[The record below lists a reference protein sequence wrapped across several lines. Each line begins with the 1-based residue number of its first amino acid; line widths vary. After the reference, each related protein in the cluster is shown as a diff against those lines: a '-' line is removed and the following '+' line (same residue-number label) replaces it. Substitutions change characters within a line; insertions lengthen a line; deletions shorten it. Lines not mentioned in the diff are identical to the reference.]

1 MLLFGPVT
9 GWNDT
14 IDVGPTH
21 IPSEHVAGIRRT
33 LPGSLGFLVATLPLL
48 YLFRHFDV
56 MPIWTATLAAGAIG
70 TLARVLVDNRWTWR
84 NQYPIW
90 SWLAQDY
97 AAAAGAFVARWVAT
111 NALNNLGL
119 EYVIACIA
127 AAG

>member
-1 MLLFGPVT
+1 MVVV
-9 GWNDT
+9 N
-14 IDVGPTH
+14 
-21 IPSEHVAGIRRT
+21 
-33 LPGSLGFLVATLPLL
+33 
-48 YLFRHFDV
+48 
-56 MPIWTATLAAGAIG
+56 ATLAAGAIG

-97 AAAAGAFVARWVAT
+97 AAAAGAFVAWWVAT

-127 AAG
+127 GVGASVAWSFATRTAARSPAAALAEPDSALLGFVDASPAHAKADAAYALDSPPEPAH